1 MFWHRRIEA
10 KLSHLTEIVYLLRM
24 ELKKGF
30 SNMANIL
37 DALQAEVT
45 KVEGVEDSA
54 IALLQGL
61 SQQLKDALA
70 ANDPA
75 KIQAIIDELDAK
87 TTALAVAVTAN
98 TPPAL

>member
-1 MFWHRRIEA
+1 VFWHRRIEA
-10 KLSHLTEIVYLLRM
+10 RLSHLTEIVYLLRV
-24 ELKKGF
+24 ELKERLT
-30 SNMANIL
+30 NMANIL
-37 DALQAEVT
+37 AALQAEVT

-75 KIQAIIDELDAK
+75 KIQAVIDELDVK
-87 TTALAVAVTAN
+87 TTALADAVAAN

>member
-24 ELKKGF
+24 ELKEGLD
-30 SNMANIL
+30 NMANEL

-61 SQQLKDALA
+61 SQQLKDALT
-70 ANDPA
+70 DPA
-75 KIQAIIDELDAK
+75 KLTAIIAELDAK
-87 TTALAVAVTAN
+87 TAALADAVAAN
-98 TPPAL
+98 ALPTL